1 MKTNLFLGCKTSD
14 EVDQRYQELS
24 RVFTCQDEM
33 LKAIKAEYSVL
44 METLKIAKPVDATKK
59 KVTMNDMIDALH
71 GKVKS
76 DAVNVEV
83 IKDWLLVSGKTF
95 DVRDALKEL
104 GFRYSSDKK
113 SWYWRA
119 DEKKITIAHEPLP
132 FDLIREKYGSKEV
145 ILL

>member
-1 MKTNLFLGCKTSD
+1 MKTNLFLGCKTTD

-44 METLKIAKPVDATKK
+44 METLKITKPAEPTKE

-83 IKDWLLVSGKTF
+83 IKDWLWVSGKIF

-119 DEKKITIAHEPLP
+119 DEKKITIAHEPLS